1 VSSTIRRSI
10 EPKRPLFHVK
20 LDFRSILEPLSTLQR
35 GQLERF
41 ESLLAEKAVPLGYVG
56 ASERS
61 ILRDRHIYDSLRAL
75 GCIDQQPVQI
85 IDVGSGAG
93 LPGVPLAIAR
103 PDCAV
108 SLIEPSV
115 RRAAF
120 LELAIEALGLE
131 NAQVVIATA
140 DHASMLGDVVM
151 ARALAGPLRTWAICS
166 PLTRPTGFVLYFAG
180 RSWREAGARQLAGR
194 KVEWQVC
201 VESEFPWQGPI
212 VKMLPKRP
220 SA

>member
-1 VSSTIRRSI
+1 
-10 EPKRPLFHVK
+10 VK
-20 LDFRSILEPLSTLQR
+20 LDFRSILEALSPAQR
-35 GQLERF
+35 EQLEQF
-41 ESLLAEKAVPLGYVG
+41 ESLLVEKAVPLGYVG
-56 ASERS
+56 ASDRSNLRER
-61 ILRDRHIYDSLRAL
+61 HVYDSLRAL
-75 GCIDQQPVQI
+75 GCIGQVPLQI

-93 LPGVPLAIAR
+93 LPGVPLAITR

-108 SLIEPSV
+108 WLIEPSV

-131 NAQVVIATA
+131 NAEVVIATGDDA
-140 DHASMLGDVVM
+140 DLLADAVV

-166 PLTRPTGFVLYFAG
+166 RLARPTGFVLYFAG
-180 RSWREAGARQLAGR
+180 RSWRESGPRELAGR
-194 KVEWQVC
+194 QIEWEVC